1 MTEDELIAVVR
12 KQTPADDLAPVA
24 TPAVIA
30 AVEAEDGHP
39 MPRFLRRLYAEVS
52 NGGFGTNGWECASL
66 SPLPD
71 HYFCDGEDILAL
83 YRGFTTPTQDL
94 DETVPP
100 GIVPI
105 MDRGCTMWTLVDFRT
120 PDGRIWIWDGNEC
133 CRKLCPTTITS
144 VREYFAEG
152 IAGRPNGPG
161 PPHSQLIRAR
171 NTITSRAS

>member
-1 MTEDELIAVVR
+1 MTEDELIAMVR
-12 KQTPADDLAPVA
+12 KQTPADNLAPVA
-24 TPAVIA
+24 APTVIA
-30 AVEAEDGHP
+30 AVEAEVGHP
-39 MPRFLRRLYAEVS
+39 MPRFLRRLYTEVS
-52 NGGFGTNGWECASL
+52 NGGFGIDGWECASL

-71 HYFCDGEDILAL
+71 HYFCDGEDILEL
-83 YRGFTTPTQDL
+83 YRSFTTPTQDPG

-120 PDGRIWIWDGNEC
+120 PDGRIWVWDGNEC

-152 IAGRPNGPG
+152 IAGRLDGPS
-161 PPHSQLIRAR
+161 PLHNHLIRE
-171 NTITSRAS
+171 SCEH

>member
-1 MTEDELIAVVR
+1 MTEDELIAAVR
-12 KQTPADDLAPVA
+12 KQTPDDNLAPVA
-24 TPAVIA
+24 TPTVIS
-30 AVEAEDGHP
+30 AVEAEVGHP

-52 NGGFGTNGWECASL
+52 NGGFGIDGWECASL

-71 HYFCDGEDILAL
+71 HYFCDGEDILEL
-83 YRGFTTPTQDL
+83 YRGFTTPTQDP
-94 DETVPP
+94 DGETVPH

-120 PDGRIWIWDGNEC
+120 PDGRIWVWDGNEC

-152 IAGRPNGPG
+152 IAGRLDGASPL
-161 PPHSQLIRAR
+161 HSQLIGE
-171 NTITSRAS
+171 SCEH